1 MKLVEM
7 RISDRRVLKLIRK
20 WLKAGV
26 MEDGYFHHME
36 NGTHRA
42 ESSRS
47 FNEHLPPLYGH
58 VMEEEIPTFRR
69 TDAIRR

>member
-1 MKLVEM
+1 VLRQYQLRKIDEV
-7 RISDRRVLKLIRK
+7 SGNGDRRVLKLIRK

-26 MEDGYFHHME
+26 MEDGHFHHME

-47 FNEHLPPLYGH
+47 FNEHLPPCFLQAKN
-58 VMEEEIPTFRR
+58 IFL
-69 TDAIRR
+69 